1 MEYKSKEQKP
11 QREITEKDTKRRIK
25 QLETAK
31 ENGQRI
37 EGFVKKVDEEFNL
50 HVSLGAGVM
59 AFVPRAEVSS
69 IIEENGLPAENA
81 STSKLNKVIQ
91 FKITDIFYTENEL
104 QPKIMLSSKQVELE
118 VRKWMYMHLK
128 PGMKLKGTVRGLT
141 EYFAFVDVGG
151 GVTAVIR
158 VDDISKVRIKHAN
171 ERFKYGQRIEAIVKT
186 YDRDTGRIE
195 LSYKELL
202 GSFKDNVKDL
212 KEGQLVEGIVR
223 SREKNGIYV
232 ELSPNL
238 IGLAAHRSGLE
249 YGQKVLVHI
258 KKINF
263 EKEKIKLVI
272 VG

>member
-1 MEYKSKEQKP
+1 MENNSNIKKAHK
-11 QREITEKDTKRRIK
+11 EITEQDVRKRLA
-25 QLETAK
+25 QLESAK
-31 ENGQRI
+31 ENKQRI
-37 EGFVKKVDEEFNL
+37 EGFVKKVDEDFNL
-50 HVSLGAGVM
+50 HVSLGMGIM

-69 IIEENGLPAENA
+69 IIEESGLPAENA
-81 STSKLNKVIQ
+81 STSKLNKVTQ
-91 FKITDIFYTENEL
+91 FKIKDIYYNEDEL
-104 QPKIMLSSKQVELE
+104 KPKIILSSKEVELD
-118 VRKWMYMHLK
+118 VRRWMYMHLK

-141 EYFAFVDVGG
+141 EYSAFVDVGG
-151 GVTAVIR
+151 GVTAIIR
-158 VDDISKVRIKHAN
+158 IDDISKVRIRHAN
-171 ERFKYGQRIEAIVKT
+171 ERFKYGQRIEAIVKN

-195 LSYKELL
+195 LTYKELL
-202 GSFKDNVKDL
+202 GSFEDNVKDL

-232 ELSPNL
+232 ELKPNL

-258 KKINF
+258 KKINI

>member
-1 MEYKSKEQKP
+1 MENKSNTQRP
-11 QREITEKDTKRRIK
+11 QREVTEADIKKRLK
-25 QLETAK
+25 QLELAK
-31 ENGQRI
+31 ENSQRI

-50 HVSLGAGVM
+50 HVSLGMGIM

-69 IIEENGLPAENA
+69 IIEDNGLPAENA
-81 STSKLNKVIQ
+81 STSKLNKVTQ
-91 FKITDIFYTENEL
+91 FKVVDIFYLEDEIH
-104 QPKIMLSSKQVELE
+104 PKIVLSSKAVELD

-141 EYFAFVDVGG
+141 EYSAFVDVGG
-151 GVTAVIR
+151 GVTAIIR
-158 VDDISKVRIKHAN
+158 LDDISTVRIKHAN
-171 ERFKYGQRIEAIVKT
+171 ERFKYGQRIEAIVKS

-195 LSYKELL
+195 LTYKELL
-202 GSFKDNVKDL
+202 GSFKENVKDF

-232 ELSPNL
+232 ELKPNL